1 MDMIICSL
9 ALAVVEGGH
18 ALHTVP
24 PAEPLCKVREY
35 LLRLV
40 LRIDFGQG
48 DNQFPCFDTFAL
60 CAAALKLL
68 LAFPCKVAPKGA
80 VGGAVGGIEI
90 FLPCMACNIRYS
102 PFDIGQFLSIWIKL
116 CLGIHHLRFL
126 LSRCVLFLQPFTV
139 VAVAAAVVT
148 ALYHTPQ
155 AVDTEAPPARAKYLG
170 VQIEDLCEGCI
181 FNSQTPRA

>member
-1 MDMIICSL
+1 MDMIIRL
-9 ALAVVEGGH
+9 ALVVVEGGH

-24 PAEPLCKVREY
+24 PAELLCKVREY

-102 PFDIGQFLSIWIKL
+102 PFDIGQL
-116 CLGIHHLRFL
+116 
-126 LSRCVLFLQPFTV
+126 
-139 VAVAAAVVT
+139 
-148 ALYHTPQ
+148 
-155 AVDTEAPPARAKYLG
+155 
-170 VQIEDLCEGCI
+170 
-181 FNSQTPRA
+181 